1 MKRRDMKLLLEERF
15 ERIALLETRIDTMD
29 QLVEGYRAREQSIF
43 DTLSAAKE
51 NAANAEGWKREPPRR
66 PRRPRRSPTRIE
78 PFVENGR
85 YRSIS

>member
-1 MKRRDMKLLLEERF
+1 MQNAGTDIPIPASPPLSQTK
-15 ERIALLETRIDTMD
+15 
-29 QLVEGYRAREQSIF
+29 
-43 DTLSAAKE
+43 TLT
-51 NAANAEGWKREPPRR
+51 NAEGWKKKPPRR